1 MKPNKLIRLLIV
13 DDHFIFRLGLIQ
25 SIQAER
31 DLVVVGEAAAFD
43 QALDMYRR
51 LRPDVVIVD
60 LRLPGKDGIATTAAL
75 REEFPEAAVMVLSA
89 YEGNEDI
96 YRAMRAG
103 ARAYLT
109 KSVAREELIR
119 AIRTVYSGQPY
130 LPTEVA
136 VRLAQRP
143 TGSDLSS
150 REMQIL
156 DLIVKGARNKEIGAA
171 LSIAEVTVKVHVRH
185 LLRKLKVS
193 DRTQATTIAIRR
205 GIVHLE

>member
-1 MKPNKLIRLLIV
+1 MKPTKPIRLLIV

-25 SIQAER
+25 SIQAEQ
-31 DLVVVGEAAAFD
+31 DMIVVGEAAAFQ
-43 QALDMYRR
+43 QALEMYRR

-60 LRLPGKDGIATTAAL
+60 LRLPGQDGIATTAAL
-75 REEFPEAAVMVLSA
+75 REEFSDACVMVLSA

-96 YRAMRAG
+96 YRAMQAG
-103 ARAYLT
+103 ARGYLT

-119 AIRTVYSGQPY
+119 AIRTVHSGQPY

-143 TGSDLSS
+143 PGSDLSS
-150 REMQIL
+150 RELQIL
-156 DLIVKGARNKEIGAA
+156 DLIVKGASNKEIAAA

-193 DRTQATTIAIRR
+193 DRTQATTAAIQR
-205 GIVHLE
+205 GIVHLD

>member
-1 MKPNKLIRLLIV
+1 MKSAQPIRLLIV
-13 DDHFIFRLGLIQ
+13 DDYFIFRLGLIQ
-25 SIQAER
+25 CIEAER
-31 DLVVVGEAAAFD
+31 DMVVVGEAAGFE
-43 QALDMYRR
+43 QALEMYRR
-51 LRPDVVIVD
+51 LQPDVVIVD
-60 LRLPGKDGIATTAAL
+60 LRLPGKDGIATTVAL
-75 REEFPEAAVMVLSA
+75 REEFPEACIMVLST

-96 YRAMRAG
+96 YRALQAG
-103 ARAYLT
+103 ARGYLT

-119 AIRTVYSGQPY
+119 ALRAVHSGQPY
-130 LPTEVA
+130 LPTEIA

-143 TGSDLSS
+143 PGSHLSA

-156 DLIVKGARNKEIGAA
+156 DLIVKGASNKEIAAA

-193 DRTQATTIAIRR
+193 DRTQATTAAIRR